1 MTRQVPVPEFPY
13 LPPEVR
19 IPNVELRQVCPV
31 LQEVIDF
38 LERWSPE
45 SYDGYFLGC
54 ALALVSIISARRVQY
69 IFGGRRSTSLYII
82 LVGSTGISAK
92 TTVMSLVQDILIELG
107 LGFFLFPDTITAQKF
122 LSEMCIQVPDDYE
135 DRDETFQKRIC
146 SNIQKVQA
154 FAGQRG
160 WIFDELGELFREMMQ
175 SMHHNS
181 NFRDLLKRLDDNKS
195 ILATSTQKRGK
206 ETIHFPFLTLL
217 GGMTPADL
225 SPYAKARSA
234 LWRDGLLARMAFICP
249 PPDFNKNQPFP
260 EGERIVPDSIVK
272 QLSDWHTRLGIPKIE
287 LTPDLRFFPAVG
299 QTYEIPQDV
308 RDAFYAYRKALKAII
323 NESDEK
329 DLAGN
334 YIRYPELAM
343 RIAVLM
349 ASLNNEDAIT
359 MDHWAFGQNTT
370 EKWRNDL
377 HRLYYQSL
385 PDNKSATSSLKKGPE
400 DRVFGIILDRGPITS
415 REIQQQTGI
424 QSNSVAVL
432 ISTLQEK
439 GKIIA
444 YPDGRTTVYQ
454 VNQLNC
460 DV

>member
-1 MTRQVPVPEFPY
+1 MTRQEQVPEFKH

-19 IPNVELRQVCPV
+19 MPDVELRQVCPV
-31 LQEVIDF
+31 LQELVDF

-45 SYDGYFLGC
+45 SYDGYFLPC

-69 IFGGRRSTSLYII
+69 EFGGRRSTSLYII

-92 TTVMSLVQDILIELG
+92 TTVMSLVQDILVELD

-135 DRDETFQKRIC
+135 EKNETSQKNIC
-146 SNIQKVQA
+146 SNIQKKQA

-181 NFRDLLKRLDDNKS
+181 NFRELLKKLDDNKPV
-195 ILATSTQKRGK
+195 LATSTQKRGK
-206 ETIHFPFLTLL
+206 ETVQYPYLTLL
-217 GGMTPADL
+217 GAMTPADL
-225 SPYAKARSA
+225 SPYAKAKSA

-272 QLSDWHTRLGIPKIE
+272 QLSEWHTRLGIPKIE
-287 LTPDLRFFPAVG
+287 LTPDFRFIPAVG

-308 RDAFYAYRKALKAII
+308 RKAHYAYHWALKDII
-323 NESDEK
+323 RESDEP

-343 RIAVLM
+343 RIAVLI
-349 ASLNNEDAIT
+349 ASLNNDNVIT
-359 MDHWAFGQNTT
+359 MDHWRFAQNVT
-370 EKWRNDL
+370 EKWRKDL

-385 PDNKSATSSLKKGPE
+385 PDNKSTTSLVNESPE
-400 DRVFGIILDRGPITS
+400 DRVHGIILVRGPITA
-415 REIQQQTGI
+415 REIQQQTGL
-424 QSNSVAVL
+424 QSSSVAGM
-432 ISTLQEK
+432 ISNLQEK

-444 YPDGRTTVYQ
+444 YPKGRTTLYQ
-454 VNQLNC
+454 VIPSF
-460 DV
+460 DE

>member
-1 MTRQVPVPEFPY
+1 MPQQEQGPDFPK

-19 IPNVELRQVCPV
+19 LPVVDLRQVCPV
-31 LQEVIDF
+31 LQEMIEF
-38 LERWSPE
+38 LEKWSPE
-45 SYDGYFLGC
+45 SYDGYYLGC
-54 ALALVSIISARRVQY
+54 ALALISIISARRVQY
-69 IFGGRRSTSLYII
+69 EFGGTRSTSLYII

-92 TTVMSLVQDILIELG
+92 TTVMSLVQDILNELD

-135 DRDETFQKRIC
+135 DRDEPYKK
-146 SNIQKVQA
+146 NILLKVQKKQV

-181 NFRDLLKRLDDNKS
+181 NFRELLKKLDDIKP

-206 ETIHFPFLTLL
+206 ETVHLPFLTLL
-217 GGMTPADL
+217 GGMTPVDL
-225 SPYAKARSA
+225 SPYAKSRSA

-249 PPDFNKNQPFP
+249 PPDFSKNQPFP
-260 EGERIVPDSIVK
+260 EGERIIPDSIVK
-272 QLSDWHTRLGIPKIE
+272 QLSEWHTRLGIPKIE
-287 LTPDLRFFPAVG
+287 LTPDFRFIPAVG
-299 QTYEIPQDV
+299 QTYEIPKDV
-308 RDAFYAYRKALKAII
+308 RGAFYAYRRALKDII
-323 NESDEK
+323 RDSDEP

-349 ASLNNEDAIT
+349 ASFNNEEAIT
-359 MDHWAFGQNTT
+359 MDYWGFAQNVT
-370 EKWRNDL
+370 EQWRNDL

-385 PDNKSATSSLKKGPE
+385 PDNKSPTSLVKKSPE
-400 DRVFGIILDRGPITS
+400 DKVYDIILVRGPITA
-415 REIQQQTGI
+415 RGIQQQTAIKTDFVGEI
-424 QSNSVAVL
+424 
-432 ISTLQEK
+432 ISMLVEQ
-439 GKIIA
+439 GRIIA
-444 YPDGRTTVYQ
+444 VPDGKTTLYQ
-454 VNQLNC
+454 IKQLNC